1 MPVSLLLWSVA
12 TILLG
17 ITCIRLLLRAM
28 GYHFDSVA
36 WLEAVALA
44 LAGFVLL
51 ALGSIIDRLTRIV
64 FYLHEHGTITK
75 DEPHL
80 SSK

>member
-17 ITCIRLLLRAM
+17 VFCIRLLLRAM
-28 GYHFDSVA
+28 GYHFDAVA
-36 WLEAVALA
+36 WLEAVALV
-44 LAGFVLL
+44 LTGFIFL

-64 FYLHEHGTITK
+64 FYLHEQRPLTK

-80 SSK
+80 SLK